1 MSYIYLLLAILFEVT
16 GTTSMKFAEGFSK
29 PLPSIL
35 VFVFYGLS
43 IAGLVMALKHLDLSY
58 TYAVWS
64 GVGTALIA
72 TIGFFW
78 FNETTSVMKI
88 ASLALIIAGVV
99 GLNLQGET
107 A

>member
-1 MSYIYLLLAILFEVT
+1 MSYVYLMLAILFEVI

-29 PLPSIL
+29 PLPSVL

-58 TYAVWS
+58 TYAVWA
-64 GVGTALIA
+64 GLGTALIA

-78 FNETTSVMKI
+78 FDESMSVIKL
-88 ASLALIIAGVV
+88 ASLGLIVAGVV
-99 GLNLQGET
+99 GLNFQGE
-107 A
+107 AG